1 MRKDLGIRDEGPL
14 LIQEGYR
21 LDDAG
26 YLILTYGVDF
36 RDPDHRI
43 PIGTLLKLCEKQFAP
58 EVLGTMRISKP
69 DQYRNHGE
77 TLISD
82 LDEGRV
88 SRVTHYTELV
98 DDVHILTEERL
109 RANEANRAAE
119 LAGARVTRTPA
130 RTMRS
135 RRNTDTLTSGK
146 NGWIFCTAIAPST
159 PEEGER
165 LRRSMSPKYNHA
177 SHIYRPRAFASALSS
192 MVADQRGPQG
202 SKMTMQVRF
211 GDLSARC
218 GRASQTVFHGPVVYA
233 EDPYEVVTSAQSD
246 LEKILLPMFLKA
258 SGRGH
263 ADQREYRFVI
273 WTNEEPRDPYVDLKI
288 SSSMIDSMRERR
300 DGPIENDHPFTVS
313 SDQSPSDST
322 ERSPDNPQLAG
333 NDERDARA
341 AAFAEGDLLLDLATD
356 PATPVAPHRGES
368 GDVLSDAG
376 KLTDQ
381 VCRALRIAV
390 EKTPGARLVE
400 AASAAFHAEPL
411 LRLLCEQFEDPV
423 RSVAISDD
431 NFVIIR
437 INLHSNRN
445 CDARIVVS
453 PRGEAAFH
461 MQGEGRRKGGL
472 VDLRHGDPV
481 RSSLIDK
488 LEQFGVRVRRDGD

>member
-1 MRKDLGIRDEGPL
+1 MGIRDDGPL

-36 RDPDHRI
+36 RDPDHRT
-43 PIGTLLKLCEKQFAP
+43 PIGTLLKLCEKQYAP

-82 LDEGRV
+82 PDEARV
-88 SRVTHYTELV
+88 SRVTKYAEVV
-98 DDVHILTEERL
+98 DDPHQLTEERL
-109 RANEANRAAE
+109 RADEANRAAE
-119 LAGARVTRTPA
+119 IAGARVTRTPKSTK
-130 RTMRS
+130 RT

-165 LRRSMSPKYNHA
+165 LWRSMSPKYDHA

-192 MVADQRGPQG
+192 MVADQCGPQG

-218 GRASQTVFHGPVVYA
+218 RRASQTVFHGPVVYA
-233 EDPYEVVTSAQSD
+233 EDPYEVVTSAQSE

-258 SGRGH
+258 SGHGH

-288 SSSMIDSMRERR
+288 PSSMIGSMRERR
-300 DGPIENDHPFTVS
+300 DAPIENDRPFRAS
-313 SDQSPSDST
+313 SSPSPCDST
-322 ERSPDNPQLAG
+322 GRLPGASQPAA
-333 NDERDARA
+333 NDERDTLATVSVE
-341 AAFAEGDLLLDLATD
+341 EGLLPDVLDFLTD

-368 GDVLSDAG
+368 GGVSIGAG
-376 KLTDQ
+376 ELTKQ

-390 EKTPGARLVE
+390 EKMPGGRYVE
-400 AASAAFHAEPL
+400 AASAAYHAEPL
-411 LRLLCEQFEDPV
+411 LRVLSEKFEDPV
-423 RSVAISDD
+423 RTIAISDD

-437 INLHSNRN
+437 INLHCNRN

-481 RSSLIDK
+481 RSSVIEK
-488 LEQFGVRVRRDGD
+488 LAQIGVRVRREAD